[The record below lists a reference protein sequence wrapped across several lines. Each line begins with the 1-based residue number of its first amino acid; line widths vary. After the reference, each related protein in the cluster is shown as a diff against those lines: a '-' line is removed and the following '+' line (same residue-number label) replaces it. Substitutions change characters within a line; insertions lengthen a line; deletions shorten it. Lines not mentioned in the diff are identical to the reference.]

1 MILTILAV
9 SIITLIISF
18 IIVEKSGAGKLNSFF
33 TTVGGISFISSMI
46 LGVISLAMGLAIIF
60 DSTAQ
65 NIKDAEIKISV
76 IENQIA
82 ELPDNP
88 SNVDVIKLQAEY
100 LTAIDD
106 INELYKNY
114 NIINNAKWWLYFG
127 HND

>member
-1 MILTILAV
+1 MFLTILA
-9 SIITLIISF
+9 ILILLTLVSF
-18 IIVEKSGAGKLNSFF
+18 IIVEKSSAGKLNDFF
-33 TTVGGISFISSMI
+33 TTVGGISFIFSMAS
-46 LGVISLAMGLAIIF
+46 GAVSLAMGLSIIF

-88 SNVDVIKLQAEY
+88 SNADVIKLQAEY
-100 LTAIDD
+100 STATND
-106 INELYKNY
+106 INELYKDY
-114 NIINNAKWWLYFG
+114 NLLGDMKWWLYFG